1 MEENVN
7 HILMAIWYYGYKKKA
22 IKIYTKEM
30 MKKTQKDEDED
41 ENYRSIII
49 DLFELQLELRSRK
62 ASE

>member
-1 MEENVN
+1 MVLWVQKESNKD
-7 HILMAIWYYGYKKKA
+7 LYKGDD
-22 IKIYTKEM
+22 E
-30 MKKTQKDEDED
+30 KTQKDEDED

>member
-1 MEENVN
+1 MVLWVQKESNKDLCKGDDE
-7 HILMAIWYYGYKKKA
+7 KK
-22 IKIYTKEM
+22 I
-30 MKKTQKDEDED
+30 QKDEDED